1 MLRLWSCPSASASDT
16 PAAAKKKYHGFV
28 LFSVDTKIVAVGQLN
43 NNRDSKQQWVV
54 CITKEI
60 VSDDGLFVLCIG
72 IGYYEKIA
80 WVLGFEGWRERT
92 RESQVLVALPLPK
105 VKLEVT

>member
-1 MLRLWSCPSASASDT
+1 
-16 PAAAKKKYHGFV
+16 
-28 LFSVDTKIVAVGQLN
+28 VGQLN
-43 NNRDSKQQWVV
+43 NNRDSKQRWVV

-60 VSDDGLFVLCIG
+60 VSDDGLFVLC

-92 RESQVLVALPLPK
+92 RESKFWLVALPLPK
-105 VKLEVT
+105 PKVKLEVT